1 NTYKLQVIY
10 DMFNLT
16 NFLNRDWGRQY
27 FANFD
32 QVQILQF
39 AGFASNSTTPQYRFT
54 PLSSGRG
61 YSVSDGVNTFN
72 SSRWSSQ
79 LTFRVTF

>member
-1 NTYKLQVIY
+1 MVQVIY
-10 DMFNLT
+10 DVFNLG
-16 NFLNRDWGRQY
+16 NLLNKNWGKQY

-39 AGFASNSTTPQYRFT
+39 AGFKSGTTTPQYRFT
-54 PLSSGRG
+54 PIPSGRP
-61 YSVSDGVNTFN
+61 YSVSDGISTFN

-79 LTFRVTF
+79 LTFRVTL